1 MRKLLGVLFVA
12 VVACPALQAQSL
24 RASQGG
30 GDLRSVL
37 RQAGDTGEQSQA
49 PRRLSEEERA
59 ELRRQLSQQGR
70 KSKGS

>member
-1 MRKLLGVLFVA
+1 MLLVA
-12 VVACPALQAQSL
+12 ALAAPALQAQSL
-24 RASQGG
+24 RSSQGG
-30 GDLRSVL
+30 GDLRTVL
-37 RQAGDTGEQSQA
+37 RQAGEAADQAQA

>member
-1 MRKLLGVLFVA
+1 MRKLLGVLLVA
-12 VVACPALQAQSL
+12 TLAAPALQAQSL
-24 RASQGG
+24 RSSQGG
-30 GDLRSVL
+30 GDLRTVL
-37 RQAGDTGEQSQA
+37 RQAGEAAGQTQA

>member
-1 MRKLLGVLFVA
+1 MA
-12 VVACPALQAQSL
+12 QAQSL
-24 RASQGG
+24 RSSQGG

-37 RQAGDTGEQSQA
+37 REASDAGEKVQA

>member
-1 MRKLLGVLFVA
+1 MRKLLGALVIAAL
-12 VVACPALQAQSL
+12 ACPVAQAQSL
-24 RASQGG
+24 RSSQGG

-37 RQAGDTGEQSQA
+37 RQAGDTAGQAQA